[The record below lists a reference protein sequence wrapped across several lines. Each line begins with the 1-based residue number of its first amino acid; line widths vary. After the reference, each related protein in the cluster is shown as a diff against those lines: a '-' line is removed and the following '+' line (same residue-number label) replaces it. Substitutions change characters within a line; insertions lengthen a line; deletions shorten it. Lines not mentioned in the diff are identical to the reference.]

1 MGTVREYSMMFLV
14 VEIKAREVTCPEE
27 RLLIYQQRDTGI
39 GPGRRKTR
47 EEIYGGERRC
57 GISDTGGS

>member
-1 MGTVREYSMMFLV
+1 MMFLV